1 MPPYRGVSQVIEL
14 IRAQDEDWAQ
24 QYAEYLAIKEA
35 DDSKTNNQEDTD
47 NDFSSLKIR
56 KGDEDWAMDYAKYCA
71 EKEKDSFEESTDKE
85 QMDESDGE
93 DEEDWQVA
101 YAKHCAKKE
110 KELDSKGM

>member
-1 MPPYRGVSQVIEL
+1 M
-14 IRAQDEDWAQ
+14 
-24 QYAEYLAIKEA
+24 
-35 DDSKTNNQEDTD
+35 KTGQWTMLNTVQR
-47 NDFSSLKIR
+47 R
-56 KGDEDWAMDYAKYCA
+56 KRIF
-71 EKEKDSFEESTDKE
+71 FEESTDKE